1 MDLLE
6 SFMKTQT
13 LATHLPSA
21 WSSLEHTASE
31 IGIELPPLPTEL
43 QDTLQSFSPHLY
55 ASDPSVTEKPL
66 LQLIQEVEAKDVG
79 DYCLIKF
86 EEHGLASNILHFCL
100 VHGPL
105 AVFFSLPYGGLEKE
119 IQALHRTAANSMLRL
134 LKNIHTQV
142 KAQAPKLQAK
152 QRLLVVENKRH
163 TGNNGWGWVVPGQ
176 KIEWHPSRTPV
187 LDLLTQIQLFN

>member
-13 LATHLPSA
+13 LATDLPSA
-21 WSSLEHTASE
+21 WSSLEHTAAE
-31 IGIELPPLPTEL
+31 LGIELPPLPPEL
-43 QDTLQSFSPHLY
+43 HDTLQSFSPRLY
-55 ASDPSVTEKPL
+55 ASNESLTEKPL
-66 LQLIQEVEAKDVG
+66 LQLIQDIETKDVG

-105 AVFFSLPYGGLEKE
+105 AVFLSLPYGGLEKE
-119 IQALHRTAANSMLRL
+119 IQALHLTSANSMLRL
-134 LKNIHTQV
+134 LKNIKNQLKTH
-142 KAQAPKLQAK
+142 AAKLQPK

>member
-1 MDLLE
+1 MDHLE

-13 LATHLPSA
+13 LANDLPSA
-21 WSSLEHTASE
+21 WSSLEHTAAE
-31 IGIELPPLPTEL
+31 MGIELPPLPTAL

-55 ASDPSVTEKPL
+55 ASDPSATEKPL
-66 LQLIQEVEAKDVG
+66 LQLIQEVEAKDVE

-86 EEHGLASNILHFCL
+86 EEHGIASNILHFCL
-100 VHGPL
+100 VDGPL
-105 AVFFSLPYGGLEKE
+105 AVFLSLPYGGLEKE
-119 IQALHRTAANSMLRL
+119 IQALHLTSANSMLRL
-134 LKNIHTQV
+134 LKTIKNQLKTHS
-142 KAQAPKLQAK
+142 AKLQPK

-163 TGNNGWGWVVPGQ
+163 TGNNGWGWVLPGQ